1 MNTIQTLLGDR
12 HPYSVQSDWTV
23 RQVIDYLCE
32 RRIGA
37 VVVCEDNEVV
47 GVFSE
52 RDVLRRIVQPNLDPD
67 TTQVSRVMTS
77 NVLHVTSDVTHRDAR
92 LMMFEKGVRHLVV
105 LGEQKQLLGFISMRE
120 VIEVDLEEQR
130 ELVHKLNDNYYQ
142 RAYMP
147 EKK

>member
-1 MNTIQTLLGDR
+1 MHTIKTLLGDR
-12 HPYSVQSDWTV
+12 TTYSVQSSWTV
-23 RQVIDYLCE
+23 RQVIDYLCD
-32 RRIGA
+32 RSIGA
-37 VVVCEDNEVV
+37 VVVCDGEEVV

-67 TTQVSRVMTS
+67 TTPVSQVMSPGV
-77 NVLHVTSDVTHRDAR
+77 HYVTPDVTHRDAR
-92 LMMFEKGVRHLVV
+92 YKMFEKGVRHLVV
-105 LGEQKQLLGFISMRE
+105 LDDDKRLLGFLSMRE

-130 ELVHKLNDNYYQ
+130 ELVHKLNDDYYQ